1 VPIKDFTITTRG
13 SSDKEVVEE
22 DDIKDNKEDNN
33 KIGEVEEKDKEIEE
47 GEE

>member
-1 VPIKDFTITTRG
+1 VPAKDFAITTKG

-33 KIGEVEEKDKEIEE
+33 KIGR
-47 GEE
+47 GRG